1 MSRHALPGSLMALA
15 LFVGHAPADDASR
28 QQALEKSVRQLEKD
42 IAAVRGLAF
51 KEPVQAALIARPEGT
66 AKSLQ
71 GYYDIKAKKLFVYDD
86 VSGAYERGVLIH
98 EMVHA
103 LQDQHFKLAK
113 LHTGYEGDADLARAA
128 LIEGDATFTMIELLK
143 KDQPRVAAM
152 LDAPLEKSPDL
163 QRAFLYAQGAR
174 YVRALKE
181 SGDWKAVNAAYGPF
195 GGPRTTAQILHPG
208 ERISVVDL
216 GSGTTRG
223 ELALIALLAANPEL
237 KPKAVEAAAGWR
249 GDGLVE
255 KGSEKVWTIVFNST
269 AAAERCADA
278 LSHLPKPSGVVTAVV
293 RRDHRVIAYEAPN
306 AQALAALRER
316 NEGPLELLIVGRDRK
331 LLTFGELTD
340 RLLDA
345 DLICVGETHDSDLHH
360 RVQLQMIKALAARD
374 DRLGVG
380 LEMFQ
385 RPFQPSLDDYLAGKI
400 SEAEFLKATEYQTR
414 WGFEWQ
420 LYRPIV
426 EFCRV
431 NHLPVAALNARKE
444 LTTRIRT
451 VGVAGLSEEE
461 KKELG
466 EVDFQVKAH
475 RDHWFELLGQMHGR
489 SDMPV
494 EQKERSYQVMTTWD
508 GYMGASA
515 ADFLRGRNLRRL
527 VVLAGSGHVE
537 NGFGIPDRAAR
548 KANGKAVTVRIETGG
563 DIEKLIREPTTDYL
577 IVIR

>member
-1 MSRHALPGSLMALA
+1 MFRHALPGSLLALA
-15 LFVGHAPADDASR
+15 LFISSAPADDAR
-28 QQALEKSVRQLEKD
+28 QQALDQAVRQLEKD

-51 KEPVQAALIARPEGT
+51 KQPVQAAIIPRPEGT

-71 GYYDIKAKKLFVYDD
+71 GYYDIKTRKLFVYDD

-103 LQDQHFKLAK
+103 LQDQHFGLAK
-113 LHTGYEGDADLARAA
+113 LHSGYEGDADLARAA

-152 LDAPLEKSPDL
+152 LESPLEKAQDL

-174 YVRALKE
+174 YVKALKE
-181 SGDWKAVNAAYGPF
+181 SGDWKAVDAAYRF
-195 GGPRTTAQILHPG
+195 GGPRATAQILHPG

-216 GSGTTRG
+216 GSGKTRG
-223 ELALIALLAANPEL
+223 ELALITLLSANPEL
-237 KPKAVEAAAGWR
+237 KPKAVAAASGWR
-249 GDGLVE
+249 GDRLVE
-255 KGSEKVWTIVFNST
+255 KGGEKVWTIAFDSV

-278 LSHLPKPSGVVTAVV
+278 LSHLPGPSGAVSAVV
-293 RRDHRVIAYEAPN
+293 RRDHRVTAYEAPN

-316 NEGPLELLIVGRDRK
+316 HEGPLELLIIGRDRK

-345 DLICVGETHDSDLHH
+345 DLICIGETHDSDLNH
-360 RVQLQMIKALAARD
+360 RVQLQIIKSLAARD

-380 LEMFQ
+380 MEMFQ
-385 RPFQPSLDDYLAGKI
+385 RPFQSALDDYLTGKNT
-400 SEAEFLKATEYQTR
+400 EADFLNATEYQAR
-414 WGFEWQ
+414 WGYEWQ

-426 EFCRV
+426 EFCRA

-444 LTTRIRT
+444 LTTRIRA
-451 VGVAGLSEEE
+451 VGVAGLNEEE

-475 RDHWFELLGQMHGR
+475 RDHWFDLLPQMHGQTN
-489 SDMPV
+489 MPAD
-494 EQKERSYQVMTTWD
+494 QKERSYQVMTTWD

-537 NGFGIPDRAAR
+537 NGYGIPDRAALR
-548 KANGKAVTVRIETGG
+548 AKAKAATVRIETGG
-563 DIEKLIREPTTDYL
+563 DVDKLMREPTTDFL

>member
-1 MSRHALPGSLMALA
+1 MSRRAVPGVLLA
-15 LFVGHAPADDASR
+15 LLVLIGTIRAEDNR
-28 QQALEKSVRQLEKD
+28 QEALEKTVRQLEQD
-42 IAAVRGLAF
+42 IAAVRGLTF
-51 KEPVQAALIARPEGT
+51 KTPVQASLIPRPEGT

-86 VSGAYERGVLIH
+86 IAGNYERGVLIH

-103 LQDQHFKLAK
+103 LQDQHFGLAK
-113 LHTGYEGDADLARAA
+113 LHSGYDGDSDLARAA
-128 LIEGDATFTMIELLK
+128 LIEGDATYTMIELLK
-143 KDQPRVAAM
+143 KDQPRVAGM
-152 LDAPLEKSPDL
+152 LDAPLEKAKDL

-174 YVRALKE
+174 YVKSLKDK
-181 SGDWKAVNAAYGPF
+181 GDWKAVDAAYRF
-195 GGPRTTAQILHPG
+195 GGPRATAQILHPE
-208 ERISVVDL
+208 ERISVIDV

-223 ELALIALLAANPEL
+223 ELAVISLLASNPET
-237 KPKAVEAAAGWR
+237 KARAFEAAAGWR
-249 GDGLVE
+249 GDSQVE
-255 KGSEKVWTIVFNST
+255 KNGMKTWTILFDST
-269 AAAERCADA
+269 MAAERCADA
-278 LSHLPKPSGVVTAVV
+278 LSHLPKPPGRATAVV
-293 RRDHRVIAYEAPN
+293 CRDHRVTVYEAPTT
-306 AQALAALRER
+306 QALAELREHT
-316 NEGPLELLIVGRDRK
+316 EGPLELMVLARDRK
-331 LLTFGELTD
+331 ALTFGEFTD

-360 RVQLQMIKALAARD
+360 RMQLQIIKSLAARD

-385 RPFQPSLDDYLAGKI
+385 RPFQSSLDDYLAGKLP
-400 SEAEFLKATEYQTR
+400 EADFLKATEYQTR
-414 WGFEWQ
+414 WGYEWQ
-420 LYRPIV
+420 MYRPIV

-451 VGVAGLSEEE
+451 VGVASLSADE

-466 EVDFQVKAH
+466 DIDFQVKAH
-475 RDHWFELLGQMHGR
+475 REAWFEQLGKMHGR
-489 SDMPV
+489 NDLTA

-537 NGFGIPDRAAR
+537 RGYGIPDRAAQR
-548 KANGKAVTVRIETGG
+548 AGAKAITIKIEAGG
-563 DIEKLIREPTTDYL
+563 EVEKWMREPTTDYL